1 MRGAQL
7 IIGNIISLFAAVIM
21 CFSAAAESRR
31 RLYALQLLEC
41 GVLLV
46 AQLVFGYP
54 SAALVLAIG
63 GIRNVFIL
71 LRRYNLRVMLFF
83 VGLIIVSFVLTF
95 DGGIVE
101 ILPLLATLIFTVGS
115 YTATG
120 VVSTK
125 LVFALML
132 IFWSVYSFIIRDFPT
147 GITNAVSAILA
158 VSTAIGHIRHGEKS
172 KSEKS
177 LNA

>member
-1 MRGAQL
+1 MRPAQL

-21 CFSAAAESRR
+21 CFSATVQNRR
-31 RLYALQLLEC
+31 RLYLLQALEC
-41 GVLLV
+41 GILLL

-63 GIRNVFIL
+63 GIRNIFIL
-71 LRRYNLRVMLFF
+71 LDRYSLRAMLVF
-83 VGLIIVSFVLTF
+83 VGFIIISFSATF
-95 DGGIVE
+95 NGGIVE

-115 YTATG
+115 YFAGG

-125 LVFALML
+125 LIFAIML

-158 VSTAIGHIRHGEKS
+158 VSTAVAHVRHGEKKATK
-172 KSEKS
+172 KSA
-177 LNA
+177 NA